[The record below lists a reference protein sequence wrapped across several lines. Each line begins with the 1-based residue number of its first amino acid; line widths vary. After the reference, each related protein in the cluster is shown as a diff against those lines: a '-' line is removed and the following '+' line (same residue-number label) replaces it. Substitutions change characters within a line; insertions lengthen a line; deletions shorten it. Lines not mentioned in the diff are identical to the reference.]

1 MKIITLLV
9 QYSYINIKYT
19 EFSLYLD
26 IPWMWTWLY
35 LYEDSYTFQALF
47 EFLDLYSDKIPD
59 EKGIL

>member
-9 QYSYINIKYT
+9 QYSHKQNILNSVLIRT
-19 EFSLYLD
+19 FHECELD
-26 IPWMWTWLY
+26 Y

-47 EFLDLYSDKIPD
+47 EYLDLYSDKIPD